1 MPRLDHI
8 TSYCRE
14 QRVLDIG
21 CYGDRTSYDHP
32 LWLHGHILDVA
43 SGAVGIDIN
52 EVGVKELQKDGY
64 DVRHENAEDFDL
76 EDSFDIV
83 IAAEVIEHLTNPS
96 GFLNSVKDHLT
107 DEGSLVITTPNL
119 HSLFTLGAYL
129 SPFYSEEEHSIGFTS
144 SILKNL
150 LTRCGWTVESLELV
164 THEDIPRLG
173 NKIVNMFVPKR
184 LNFTIFC
191 VAKPE
196 DGQ

>member
-173 NKIVNMFVPKR
+173 NKIINMFVPKR

>member
-96 GFLNSVKDHLT
+96 GFLNSVEDHLT